1 MPHSRAELNQKIFEN
16 LSTLEQ
22 LRYFERIIG
31 TRHRI
36 AEANTYDSHEYQE
49 IVLEA
54 YHEYLEAVKENI
66 TLREAFEKTLKQALH
81 DTAD

>member
-1 MPHSRAELNQKIFEN
+1 MPHSRTELNQKISEN

-31 TRHRI
+31 TRHRV
-36 AEANTYDSHEYQE
+36 AEANTYDSREYQE

-66 TLREAFEKTLKQALH
+66 TLREAFEKTLQQALR
-81 DTAD
+81 DAAD